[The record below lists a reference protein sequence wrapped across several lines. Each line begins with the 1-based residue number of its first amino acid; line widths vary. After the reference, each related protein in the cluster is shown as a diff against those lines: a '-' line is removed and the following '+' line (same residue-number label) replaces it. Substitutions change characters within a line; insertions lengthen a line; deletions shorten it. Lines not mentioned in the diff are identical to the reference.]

1 MVADVQLQREA
12 QQRCPDEV
20 LVPVVEQAATLG
32 GVDSAVYLCDYEHAT
47 LRPESPAQS
56 PIEISDTT
64 AGDCFAT
71 QQLRTA
77 PAVDGGLQVFVPVSE
92 RAQRLGVLSVRLP
105 DLRADAD
112 LPPALRT
119 ALTDLG
125 LSAAMLVATSSAYC
139 DRFHRQR
146 RTRPLALAAEMQWAL
161 LPPLSFDCA
170 GTAIAGMLE
179 PAYDVGG
186 DSFDYAVD
194 DGVLS
199 FGIFDAMGHGLNSAV
214 LSCLAVGAYRHGRRE
229 RADLVELR
237 ERMDA
242 ALAGQ
247 FEQCFVT
254 ALTAQLDMRSGVLQW
269 HSAGHPAPLLVR
281 AGEAVREL
289 TSPPAVPLGLGVR
302 VGDDNRLIPS
312 SEQLQPGDQVLLYT
326 DGVVEGRDS
335 GGTDFGLP
343 QLQQLFLEFTASGHL
358 RSEVLRRLGRA
369 VHDWQGGQLRDDAT
383 LLLVEWSGPAV

>member
-1 MVADVQLQREA
+1 MIADVQVQRDA

-20 LVPVVEQAATLG
+20 LVPLAERATALG
-32 GVDSAVYLCDYEHAT
+32 GTDFAVYLLDYEQAT
-47 LRPESPAQS
+47 LRPESPAQA
-56 PIEISDTT
+56 PIQIAGTT
-64 AGDCFAT
+64 AGNCFAT
-71 QQLRTA
+71 QQLRTTEA
-77 PAVDGGLQVFVPVSE
+77 DEGGLQVYVPVTE
-92 RAQRLGVLSVRLP
+92 RAQRLGVLAVRLP
-105 DLRADAD
+105 ALRSDAD
-112 LPPALRT
+112 LAPALRT

-125 LSAAMLVATSSAYC
+125 LSTAMLVVTSAAYC

-146 RTRPLALAAEMQWAL
+146 RTRPLALAAEMQWEL

-170 GTAIAGMLE
+170 GTAISGMLE

-194 DGVLS
+194 DGILS

-214 LSCLAVGAYRHGRRE
+214 LSCLAIGAYRHGRRE
-229 RADLVELR
+229 GADLVELR

-281 AGEAVREL
+281 GGEVVREL
-289 TSPPAVPLGLGVR
+289 SSPPAVPLGLGVR
-302 VGDDNRLIPS
+302 VGDDDRLQPS
-312 SEQLQPGDQVLLYT
+312 SVQLQPGDQVLLYT
-326 DGVVEGRDS
+326 DGVVEGRDK
-335 GGTDFGLP
+335 GGTDFGLS
-343 QLQQLFLEFTASGHL
+343 QLQQLFVEFTASGHL
-358 RSEVLRRLGRA
+358 RSEVLRRLVQT
-369 VHDWQGGQLRDDAT
+369 VHDWQGGNLRDDAT